1 MITSIAKNF
10 LIKQASHAA
19 NNPVLKRGFAVDVT
33 TMNKELNKCKWYRFG
48 VSTVIRDQDIRVKG
62 WTSAVF

>member
-33 TMNKELNKCKWYRFG
+33 TMNKELNKCKSNRLNML
-48 VSTVIRDQDIRVKG
+48 TLIRNQDISVKG
-62 WTSAVF
+62 WTSTVF